1 MSDPIVI
8 QSLAVKHT
16 AGFPNERLRPM
27 KFCPGLNII
36 IGPNA
41 SGKTTTAR
49 TLQTILWPQTGQ
61 PETYLIAELAYQQ
74 QQGRIVYAGGRC
86 TVDAAL
92 GLPAFGDASIS
103 RRYMLAQHEL
113 LVAQETGE
121 DFARS
126 ILKEARG
133 GIDLE
138 QARQSLGYCVP
149 SLTRAP
155 KDYQNALRTYRAAK
169 ASESTLQHDETRIDE
184 LTRLLAAAE
193 EAKGSSQRLLLTL
206 EFQAHTEKVA
216 QLTVALAEY
225 PPELAAL
232 TGNELREL
240 DGYANELTSIQS
252 QRENTQRERE
262 AATTEMQ
269 RTNIV
274 DPDATEQTVASVR
287 GLYDHAVALEQQIG
301 IARTEQQSAESEAK
315 SAYANLGAEHLDA
328 YADPLAAS
336 TVTELEGFV
345 RSVEG
350 IQARLEGVKAQG
362 NWLDSI
368 TTPADVL
375 APDILQQTI
384 RILRQWMITAPESAR
399 PAPWLPIAGLLAG
412 ALVIIAGLLATV
424 AEKSLFGVLAI
435 LGGIATIVFF
445 QMLRRK
451 ALPGNSRTVLEQ
463 QIAGLHVAGP
473 DTWMPSDVEQFL
485 HALETRL
492 TSQELREKTTTKR
505 QELKLLEQQV
515 IEEMTSLEP
524 ERARIAAEL
533 GVDPA
538 RAYAHGNVGLFY
550 FVTQLLRWQLQRA
563 MAKKTA
569 AKLEKLEST
578 LRETLAQA
586 SALLAPHA
594 FAPTT
599 TAGEIRL
606 FVQLLDDRRMTYLQ
620 ADKDIQTA
628 EQLLQA
634 QEKHTTDINQ
644 KRAELLERLALDMNP
659 EVARQQLTL
668 LLPQLDAYRAT
679 ERQLNDATAVRN
691 ETKRKGQQYSEWE
704 TLIAYT
710 HDDLQQKYK
719 VANEQVDNIA
729 NLSSEK
735 AQCESRIANAIALAA
750 CETAQAELDR
760 SEGKLGERFEQALHA
775 AVGDFLIRKLNA
787 STMDASLPE
796 VFLHARNRFAE
807 YTNGRYELR
816 VNRDYQQFRAFDT
829 VDNEERTLD
838 QLSSATRIQLLMA
851 VRVAFVE
858 RSEQGIALPFFMDET
873 LACSDATRERA
884 VINTMLQVCRNGRQV
899 FYFTSKPY
907 EAATWETLAKEAGV
921 PIQITRLDETA
932 EDMVIPPLTRITQNI
947 PTPADMSHEAYGIA
961 LRVPRLDFA
970 RDTATS
976 SHIWYVLDD
985 PEKLYT
991 LLSDG
996 ITTCGQLCNLT
1007 LRSYIQEVLGESIM
1021 SKALALAEL
1030 LTHIETLWQE
1040 GRSQLLTPFALEE
1053 TGMLTTDTFR
1063 KDITEIAEQCH
1074 WDARKLLAQL
1084 QNGRVKRLRTEN
1096 IDRFVKYCE
1105 EHEYL
1110 VDGEIL
1116 TPELLSDRLLG
1127 DAASLI
1133 SQQVLRAGEVR
1144 MLCDRVLR

>member
-27 KFCPGLNII
+27 RFCAGLNII
-36 IGPNA
+36 VGPNA

-49 TLQTILWPQTGQ
+49 ALQTVLWPQTGQ
-61 PETYLIAELAYQQ
+61 PETYLIAELAYQH
-74 QQGRIVYAGGRC
+74 QQGRIVYSGGRC
-86 TVDAAL
+86 TVDASL
-92 GLPAFGDASIS
+92 GLPAFGDASVS

-113 LVAQETGE
+113 LAAQETGE

-138 QARQSLGYCVP
+138 QARQSLGYSVP
-149 SLTRAP
+149 SLARTP
-155 KDYQNALRTYRAAK
+155 KDYQNALRTYRTAK
-169 ASESTLQHDETRIDE
+169 ASENTLQHDETRIDE

-193 EAKGSSQRLLLTL
+193 EAKGRSQRLLLAL
-206 EFQAHTEKVA
+206 EFQAHTEEVA
-216 QLTVALAEY
+216 QLTTKLAEY

-232 TGNELREL
+232 TGNELKEL

-252 QRENTQRERE
+252 QREGTQRERE
-262 AATTEMQ
+262 AAAKEMQ

-274 DPDATEQTVASVR
+274 DPNATEQTVASVR
-287 GLYDHAVALEQQIG
+287 VLYDNAVALEQQIG

-315 SAYANLGAEHLDA
+315 SAYANLGAENLDA

-350 IQARLEGVKAQG
+350 LQARLEGVKAQE

-368 TTPADVL
+368 TPPADAL
-375 APDILQQTI
+375 ALEILQQSI
-384 RILRQWMITAPESAR
+384 HILRQWMIIEPESTG
-399 PAPWLPIAGLLAG
+399 PLPWLPIAGLLAG
-412 ALVIIAGLLATV
+412 ALVIIAGLLATF
-424 AEKSLFGVLAI
+424 AEKSLFGMLAI
-435 LGGIATIVFF
+435 LGGIASIIFF

-451 ALPGNSRTVLEQ
+451 AHPGNSRTIVEQ
-463 QIAGLHVAGP
+463 QIAGLHVGGP
-473 DTWMPSDVEQFL
+473 ANWIPADVEQFL
-485 HALETRL
+485 HALETRV
-492 TSQELREKTTTKR
+492 TTQELREKTTARR
-505 QELKLLEQQV
+505 QELKLLEQQLA
-515 IEEMTSLEP
+515 EEMTALEP
-524 ERARIAAEL
+524 ARARIATEL

-538 RAYAHGNVGLFY
+538 RVYAHGNVGLFY
-550 FVTQLLRWQLQRA
+550 FVTQLLRWQQQRA
-563 MAKKTA
+563 MAEKTA

-620 ADKDIQTA
+620 ADKDIHSA
-628 EQLLQA
+628 DQLLQS
-634 QEKHTTDINQ
+634 QEKRASDINQ

-659 EVARQQLTL
+659 EVARQQLTR
-668 LLPQLDAYRAT
+668 LLPQLDAYRTT
-679 ERQLNDATAVRN
+679 ERQLYDATAVRN
-691 ETKRKGQQYSEWE
+691 ETIRKGQQYAEWE

-710 HDDLQQKYK
+710 NDELQHKYK
-719 VANEQVDNIA
+719 VANEQVDNIS
-729 NLSSEK
+729 NFSSEK
-735 AQCESRIANAIALAA
+735 AQCESRMAYAIEQAA
-750 CETAQAELDR
+750 CESAQAEVDR
-760 SEGKLGERFEQALHA
+760 LEGKLRERFEQALHSV
-775 AVGDFLIRKLNA
+775 VGDYLIRQLNA

-796 VFLHARNRFAE
+796 VFLHARDRFAE
-807 YTNGRYELR
+807 YTSGRYELR
-816 VNRDYQQFRAFDT
+816 VNQDCQQFRAFDT

-873 LACSDATRERA
+873 LACSDTTRERA
-884 VINTMLQVCRNGRQV
+884 VINTMLQVCQNGRQV
-899 FYFTSKPY
+899 FYFTSKPH

-921 PIQITRLDETA
+921 PIQITHLDETA
-932 EDMVIPPLTRITQNI
+932 EDMVIQPVTRITQNI
-947 PTPADMSHEAYGIA
+947 PAPTDMSHDAYGIA
-961 LRVPRLDFA
+961 LRVPRLDFTH
-970 RDTATS
+970 DNATS
-976 SHIWYVLDD
+976 AHIWYVLDD

-991 LLSDG
+991 LLSVG

-1007 LRSYIQEVLGESIM
+1007 LRSYIQGVLEEPET
-1021 SKALALAEL
+1021 SKALALVEL
-1030 LTHIETLWQE
+1030 LKHIETLWHE
-1040 GRSQLLTPFALEE
+1040 GRSQLLTPFALAE
-1053 TGMLTTDTFR
+1053 TGILTTETFR
-1063 KDITEIAEQCH
+1063 KDITEIAEHCH
-1074 WDARKLLAQL
+1074 WDAGQLLAQL
-1084 QNGRVKRLRTEN
+1084 QNGRVKRLRADN
-1096 IDRFVKYCE
+1096 IERFVEYCE

-1127 DAASLI
+1127 DAAGLI
-1133 SQQVLRAGEVR
+1133 AQQVLCAGEVR
-1144 MLCDRVLR
+1144 MLCDRILR